1 MKRKYSQLTSSEKKS
16 IQEQLNNTK
25 NMKEFLMYLA
35 IVFDLE
41 KSQPG
46 ITTKQILSNSMIN
59 VVLPMINPE
68 IK

>member
-16 IQEQLNNTK
+16 IQEQLNKTE

-41 KSQPG
+41 KSKPG

-68 IK
+68 VK